1 MIITMAAS
9 DFPTAVWGAISPYPT
24 VVSVTTAQYM
34 LAGILVNP
42 FSCPSMMYISEP
54 MMTTRTMTAN
64 MKTVILGRLALK
76 AFMMVLELP
85 DIDELQNAKHPHD
98 PEKPDNDQILGID

>member
-42 FSCPSMMYISEP
+42 FSCPSMIHQ
-54 MMTTRTMTAN
+54 RTN
-64 MKTVILGRLALK
+64 DDHEDHDEHEDGDLGAAGLK
-76 AFMMVLELP
+76 AFMMVLELSRYWMSFRMETP
-85 DIDELQNAKHPHD
+85 A
-98 PEKPDNDQILGID
+98 